1 MHARRASRSHHKTLR
16 VQADVPHTF
25 GTLLIPLAIFLVAW
39 GIFLVERAIA
49 NPLASDIASVLFGS
63 VVLACG
69 LLLVSYLI
77 RSVRV
82 SAISRA
88 EEKNAQAE
96 QPRPRPIVHRSGTL

>member
-1 MHARRASRSHHKTLR
+1 M
-16 VQADVPHTF
+16 
-25 GTLLIPLAIFLVAW
+25 

-49 NPLASDIASVLFGS
+49 NPLASDIVSVLFGS

-82 SAISRA
+82 SAISHT
-88 EEKNAQAE
+88 EEKTMRVE
-96 QPRPRPIVHRSGTL
+96 QPKPLPIVRRSVAFKDFASSTRPFYRVYVDDVRISL